1 MPSADFG
8 YAKAETSG
16 RPDAE
21 KEVLRCV
28 ACVFTRI
35 RFRPETGQGRSSL
48 PNFQKTAE
56 KWQKRINHPKGV
68 VDFPE
73 ATGDS
78 ESAKNRDLRICG
90 LSGTLSWGA
99 FSFWVRFVPPCCS
112 LLWYQDSDALA
123 ARKAFSASSGFSLIH

>member
-1 MPSADFG
+1 MPRRKCCDVLHVYSRG
-8 YAKAETSG
+8 SVSG
-16 RPDAE
+16 R
-21 KEVLRCV
+21 K
-28 ACVFTRI
+28 
-35 RFRPETGQGRSSL
+35 QGRGLPSS
-48 PNFQKTAE
+48 PNPE
-56 KWQKRINHPKGV
+56 KIGDKRQKRVNHPKGV

-123 ARKAFSASSGFSLIH
+123 ARNAFSASSGFSLIH